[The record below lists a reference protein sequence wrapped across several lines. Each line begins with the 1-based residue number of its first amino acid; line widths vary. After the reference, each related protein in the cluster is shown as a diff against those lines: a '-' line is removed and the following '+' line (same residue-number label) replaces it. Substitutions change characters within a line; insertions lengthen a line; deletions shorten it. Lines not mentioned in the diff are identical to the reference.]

1 LMCSP
6 HPYSYHHFCR
16 SRQPSLEPQDIN
28 LILNLLS
35 EYAKTC
41 IAAALE
47 HKKSATF
54 NGGHLILQPK
64 IKKITI
70 IKDQKMGG
78 IRF

>member
-1 LMCSP
+1 
-6 HPYSYHHFCR
+6 
-16 SRQPSLEPQDIN
+16 
-28 LILNLLS
+28 LLS